1 MNRPPEGHV
10 GQSHFACLRWEWGGD
25 GFFLRLDGFELS
37 ASGGLFV
44 VAAHHGSGG
53 LWCDGGGAVYL
64 LPLQC

>member
-1 MNRPPEGHV
+1 MG
-10 GQSHFACLRWEWGGD
+10 
-25 GFFLRLDGFELS
+25 FLRLDGFELS